1 MDEKTELEVYEE
13 EGTLDAETE
22 TAFAEQL
29 NKEGE

>member
-13 EGTLDAETE
+13 EGELDAATE
-22 TAFAEQL
+22 AAFAEKL